1 LEVTTLFL
9 EIGKMSNVL
18 QGKTQTGAGIIASQ
32 GGAADQGFKCVSR
45 LWYPQ
50 TQPLS
55 EGIDQLIND
64 ARKREDIQCPM
75 GHMGLGLNDAGNIVL
90 EYIDGRE
97 FVPTEHAFKQYATWA
112 GVPHTFLNAMT
123 RPVVAQNGKVK
134 YERDAQDGETL
145 VKVFQNGL
153 RRIEKDKEFRF
164 RTYTDGTL
172 RAVLSDR
179 YAIINNVW
187 YLETLAELFREIGGD
202 EPRLSH
208 WKGDADTI
216 YGNVLIPD
224 TCRAENDSDYGGMIS
239 ISNCEIGIR
248 RLSQF
253 PSIFRAICMNGCI
266 WDQVEGS
273 KVNKVHRG
281 EINLRELRADIAA
294 NINDQIPLI
303 QAGVD
308 KFLALRDMVVAKDVP
323 LSNVFAL
330 IAAENAMSFGQG
342 GQAAE
347 MAKQFVEF
355 ESNDKNLFGV
365 INAITRTGQKYD
377 NNDWVRFDMVAG
389 KLMNFTNSQWEGFQA
404 RAKAMDAAQR
414 DKVYGVVAA

>member
-1 LEVTTLFL
+1 
-9 EIGKMSNVL
+9 MSNVL
-18 QGKTQTGAGIIASQ
+18 VGKTQTGAGVIASQ
-32 GGAADQGFKCVSR
+32 GGAGEQGFKCVSR

-134 YERDAQDGETL
+134 FERDAQDKETL
-145 VKVFQNGL
+145 VRVFQNGL

-172 RAVLSDR
+172 RAVLSDK
-179 YAIINNVW
+179 YAIINNIW

-224 TCRAENDSDYGGMIS
+224 TCRAESDSDYGGMIS

-266 WDQVEGS
+266 WDQESGS

-281 EINLRELRADIAA
+281 EIDLKGLRIDIAA

-308 KFLALRDMVVAKDVP
+308 KFLALRDKIVAKDVP
-323 LSNVFAL
+323 MGNIFAL
-330 IAAENAMSFGQG
+330 IAKENAMSFGAN
-342 GQAAE
+342 GQVSALA
-347 MAKQFVEF
+347 VEF
-355 ESNDKNLFGV
+355 ANHEAANTNLFGV
-365 INAITRTGQKYD
+365 VNAITRVGQNYSPSE
-377 NNDWVRFDMVAG
+377 WVRFDEVAG
-389 KLMNFTNSQWEGFQA
+389 KLMGYSDSQWEGFQT
-404 RAKAMDAAQR
+404 RAKGLDAKEVR
-414 DKVYGVVAA
+414 EKIYGLVTAS